1 MSDRLHPRAS
11 APSLSRRCS
20 TVNLDRLQPV
30 LERPGAPPAP
40 GLVFDAG
47 QAAEGVELL
56 RIAVMRLSHDGI
68 MMMTRFLVLWRATR
82 WLNTSGS
89 GWKSAHTGWKR
100 RMVLPARPPRR
111 RVPAARSGRRRCHPP
126 LANPAASPCPAL
138 MATSQTCQF
147 IAKFAWAVGETLRLL
162 SCGDNGNLKQAR
174 LTLAGHRVAGSP
186 DRPSDND
193 VVLSGL
199 ATVTAAHSDFHS
211 RWLGPLCPCL
221 GLPVSDSDF
230 L

>member
-68 MMMTRFLVLWRATR
+68 MMMTRFLVLWRTTR
-82 WLNTSGS
+82 WRNTSGS
-89 GWKSAHTGWKR
+89 GWKSAHTG
-100 RMVLPARPPRR
+100 
-111 RVPAARSGRRRCHPP
+111 
-126 LANPAASPCPAL
+126 
-138 MATSQTCQF
+138 
-147 IAKFAWAVGETLRLL
+147 
-162 SCGDNGNLKQAR
+162 
-174 LTLAGHRVAGSP
+174 
-186 DRPSDND
+186 
-193 VVLSGL
+193 
-199 ATVTAAHSDFHS
+199 
-211 RWLGPLCPCL
+211 
-221 GLPVSDSDF
+221 
-230 L
+230 